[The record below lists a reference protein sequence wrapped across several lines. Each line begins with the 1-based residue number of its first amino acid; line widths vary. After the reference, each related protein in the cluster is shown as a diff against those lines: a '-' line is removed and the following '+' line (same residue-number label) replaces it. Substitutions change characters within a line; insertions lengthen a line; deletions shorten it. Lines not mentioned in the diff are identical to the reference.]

1 MKKLKPYWN
10 TNMLCVYSFY
20 SFLSFPFYFLSEMQS
35 TDATVPVNLPPSP
48 PPIMPSFLRREI
60 NDSKWWAG
68 VSVLEANPH
77 ESECWVADHYSGYK
91 YILSRGEK
99 KGEYVKNTYYKNTYV
114 EGSEYVLQSQCP
126 FIVKPVD
133 ENDSADAATD
143 AAITTDSAPASP
155 AVVEKSSRLADPEH
169 AKAAYIE
176 YCKAMLAGVD
186 KTQ

>member
-1 MKKLKPYWN
+1 
-10 TNMLCVYSFY
+10 
-20 SFLSFPFYFLSEMQS
+20 MQS

-48 PPIMPSFLRREI
+48 PAIMPSFLRREI

-133 ENDSADAATD
+133 ESVIDDDSAAASDSTTATD
-143 AAITTDSAPASP
+143 A